1 MISYSNGNFMDT
13 TEVSLP
19 VFEDFVGTV
28 RGFRIFTMGKTVNQ
42 IFYRLD
48 DHVDRLLKHAERVY
62 MEISHSREEIKE
74 LILNTIEKNVD
85 ELGEF
90 TILIFYSGGP
100 ANSSKVKPLKPARL
114 YILICPDSAPPDIW
128 YEKGIILATYP
139 HQRQYPTVK
148 LFNYVGGVMAHQIAV
163 PKFNADEGLFLSP
176 QDNDTI
182 LEGTTFGFF
191 GVDKDNCLITHPE
204 DGSILES
211 ITRKIILEL
220 AEKNNLSYKE
230 IPIKKSRLDTL
241 SETFLVSCNRGIVP
255 VVQINDRL
263 IEDGKPGKITK
274 LVSNIYSQDQLEYKY

>member
-1 MISYSNGNFMDT
+1 MISYSNGIFMDT
-13 TEVSLP
+13 TQVSLP

-74 LILNTIEKNVD
+74 LILNTLEKNVD
-85 ELGEF
+85 EPGEF
-90 TILIFYSGGP
+90 TILVFYSGGP

-128 YEKGIILATYP
+128 YEEGIILATYP

-211 ITRKIILEL
+211 ITRKVIIEL
-220 AEKNNLSYKE
+220 AEKNNLLYKE
-230 IPIKKSRLDTL
+230 EPIKKSRLETL

-255 VVQINDRL
+255 VIQINDRL

-274 LVSNIYSQDQLEYKY
+274 LVSNIYSQDQQEYKY

>member
-62 MEISHSREEIKE
+62 MEISHSKEEIKE

-85 ELGEF
+85 EPGEF
-90 TILIFYSGGP
+90 TILVFYSGGP
-100 ANSSKVKPLKPARL
+100 ANSSKVKPLNPARL
-114 YILICPDSAPPDIW
+114 YILICPDSSPPDIW
-128 YEKGIILATYP
+128 YKEGIILATYP

-163 PKFNADEGLFLSP
+163 PQFNADEGLFLSP

-211 ITRKIILEL
+211 ITRKVIIEL
-220 AEKNNLSYKE
+220 AEKNNLLYKE
-230 IPIKKSRLDTL
+230 EPIKKSRLETL

-255 VVQINDRL
+255 VIQINDRL

-274 LVSNIYSQDQLEYKY
+274 LVSNIYSQDQQEYKY